1 MVQGYGQGRDQGATS
16 RFRED
21 VGPKSPYGGPYA
33 RRAPASTTT
42 ASLLL
47 LRGGRPRQAG
57 KLPRRRRLRIQKR
70 RASHFDRR
78 RANARAG
85 HLLVTLTDDPSAPEI
100 FFVDPSTLT
109 GEDAAGDYDPL
120 TRRIRLTDYAK
131 SPYIYATIDLSDQAA
146 ERLSLHELGHAM
158 GIGHVEKIQA
168 NFDDDMWPSDGNYV
182 APVSDAV
189 WSQYR
194 EQLNDAGVKCPTVP
208 RSSPFALALV
218 ASPATDVDY
227 QYLVV
232 EPQDGFRRRYR
243 LAASLSSSSS

>member
-1 MVQGYGQGRDQGATS
+1 MR
-16 RFRED
+16 
-21 VGPKSPYGGPYA
+21 
-33 RRAPASTTT
+33 T
-42 ASLLL
+42 ALLL
-47 LRGGRPRQAG
+47 LLAACGHVGPVSYRVAVGSDPKNVAW
-57 KLPRRRRLRIQKR
+57 LTSTVDEL
-70 RASHFDRR
+70 
-78 RANARAG
+78 NARAG
-85 HLLVTLTDDPSAPEI
+85 CSLVTLTDDPSAPEI

-208 RSSPFALALV
+208 R
-218 ASPATDVDY
+218 
-227 QYLVV
+227 
-232 EPQDGFRRRYR
+232 
-243 LAASLSSSSS
+243 